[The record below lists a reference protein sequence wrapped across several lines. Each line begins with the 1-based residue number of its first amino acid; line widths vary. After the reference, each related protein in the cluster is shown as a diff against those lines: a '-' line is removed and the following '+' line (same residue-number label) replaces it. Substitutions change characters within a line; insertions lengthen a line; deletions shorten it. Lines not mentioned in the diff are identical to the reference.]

1 MLWLSGEL
9 IFVSGSNIIKHATLL
24 DETICSFDWVSKWYV
39 QVKKKSLNRVGLY
52 DFKYSVVYIGKWCQG
67 NQDNISGW
75 NRTNF
80 QNLLGDVLIV
90 DILPT
95 VDER

>member
-1 MLWLSGEL
+1 M
-9 IFVSGSNIIKHATLL
+9 F
-24 DETICSFDWVSKWYV
+24 KW
-39 QVKKKSLNRVGLY
+39 KKYLNRVSLY
-52 DFKYSVVYIGKWCQG
+52 DFKYSVVYIGKWFQG

-80 QNLLGDVLIV
+80 QNLLGDILIA

-95 VDER
+95 GRWKIKRLFFHQKGMTMAI